1 MFDSEITRLFFE
13 YLNWENADK
22 AIEDMGLVEN
32 APSEAIAAYEEYKE
46 MMKEAGKNDELI

>member
-22 AIEDMGLVEN
+22 AIEDMDLVEN

-46 MMKEAGKNDELI
+46 MMKEADKNDELI